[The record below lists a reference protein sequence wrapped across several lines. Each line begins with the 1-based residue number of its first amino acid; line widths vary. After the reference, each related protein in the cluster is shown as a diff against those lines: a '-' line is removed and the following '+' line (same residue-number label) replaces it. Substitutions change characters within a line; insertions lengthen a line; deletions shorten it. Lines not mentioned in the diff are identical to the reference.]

1 MVKKSLLNDK
11 PLNLIRKYR
20 KVLKDNGIPVDK
32 IILFGSYAKGAP
44 KYESDLDLCVV
55 SKDFGKDNYK
65 EMVLLKQLTS
75 NVESMI
81 EPHPYHPNDL
91 KDRFDPLAREI
102 MTNGKVI
109 V

>member
-1 MVKKSLLNDK
+1 
-11 PLNLIRKYR
+11 
-20 KVLKDNGIPVDK
+20 
-32 IILFGSYAKGAP
+32 
-44 KYESDLDLCVV
+44 
-55 SKDFGKDNYK
+55 
-65 EMVLLKQLTS
+65 MVLLKQLTS